1 MVAEK
6 PMHGFRFQGGVAAVL
21 AAVLCLMPAAPAF
34 GLVLHPGAEMPA
46 SERPAD
52 GAIGRWVDNGS
63 CVAVGPN
70 YIITTRH
77 QSYDPGYA
85 VWIDG
90 VEYRTAEIFNHYE
103 ADIRVVRITKP
114 GGQDANLSYYVAP
127 YTGTTEEF
135 DTAVLGGYGKGRGS
149 TLLTGGGVAY
159 GYTWAGTANNT
170 LRWGANRID
179 DAPAAPV
186 NQGYK
191 SYLLTADFDAPDA
204 PGNAYGVA
212 YEAIAA
218 DWDSGGGWF
227 VDVSPSGTGDWR
239 VVGLSRATEHG
250 IERQAWFRNSTT
262 GALDPDYMDA
272 VRVGSYARWINGIL
286 NTTTWTGDAPGNWS
300 DALRWS
306 GAVPNTRDLWAV
318 FGNAITA
325 DSIVTVGSTYK
336 VAALRFEDDNAYTLS
351 GAGSLTMEAAPN
363 GELRIEVNRLRESTR
378 HGAHTIGVPIALKGN
393 LTLDQR
399 SNGVFTLAGA
409 ISGAYSLTKTGEG
422 VVVLA
427 AANSFSGG
435 LDIDEGTVRVTAAG
449 GLGLG
454 PVAFAAGTLDLRSD
468 APVTFAND
476 VTVSGGVVFNVQTS
490 GAGTAHTT
498 TLKGLTVAGNR
509 TLTLTGAD
517 GCDLAFSGPAA
528 FNVVTDTVTLATDS
542 ADLRLAGGL
551 AMAVG
556 TISKTGPR
564 TLTIAGLQQY
574 GAGTALRVDGGT
586 VRLDSDAGAPAA
598 RRLAVSLA
606 DGTAAR
612 FGSTQHLAGLD
623 IGAGEAQLLPGAALL
638 ATGSLT
644 LGAGGRLDLGTGDA
658 ILDYAGSSPLTEVA
672 AWVASGC
679 NGGAWDGAGIASIAA
694 AADAL
699 TAIGVLD
706 NTNPKVGG
714 KTTFAG
720 NSVDATSVLVKY
732 TYWGDANLDGRV
744 DANDYDVIDR
754 NFLMNPPA
762 GDMGWWTGDF
772 NYDGRIDANDYDRI
786 DRAFLFQGSPLSG
799 GGSGA
804 ITPAAAPVDP
814 LLGAASLDFVPALV
828 PEPAT
833 LGLLGLGLAA
843 LAARRRTA

>member
-1 MVAEK
+1 MQ
-6 PMHGFRFQGGVAAVL
+6 GFRFHGGVAAML
-21 AAVLCLMPAAPAF
+21 AVAVCLVPAAPAL

-52 GAIGRWVDNGS
+52 GAVGRWVNNGS

-70 YIITTRH
+70 YVITTRH
-77 QSYDPGYA
+77 QGFDPGYA
-85 VWIDG
+85 VWIGG

-114 GGQDANLSYYVAP
+114 DGQDANLSYYVAP
-127 YTGTTEEF
+127 YTGTAEEYE
-135 DTAVLGGYGKGRGS
+135 TAILGGYGKGRGS
-149 TLLTGGGVAY
+149 TLFTGGGVAY
-159 GYTWAGTANNT
+159 GYTWAGAANDT
-170 LRWGANRID
+170 LRWGATRIE
-179 DAPAAPV
+179 DAPATAV
-186 NQGYK
+186 SQDYK
-191 SYLLTADFDAPDA
+191 SFLLTADFDAPDA
-204 PGNAYGVA
+204 PASAYGVD

-227 VDVSPSGTGDWR
+227 IDATGAGDWR

-250 IERQAWFRNSTT
+250 LERQAWFRNSTT
-262 GALDPDYMDA
+262 GALDPDYSDA

-286 NTTTWTGDAPGNWS
+286 NTTTWTGDASGNWN
-300 DALRWS
+300 DASRWS
-306 GAVPNTRDLWAV
+306 AAVPNTRDLWAV

-325 DSIVTVGSTYK
+325 DCIVTVGSAYT
-336 VAALRFEDDNAYTLS
+336 VGTLRFEDNNGYTLS
-351 GAGSLTMEAAPN
+351 GAGSLTFEARPN
-363 GELRIEVNRLRESTR
+363 GELRIEVNRLHESTR
-378 HGAHTIGVPIALKGN
+378 HGAHTIAVPITLKGD
-393 LTLDQR
+393 LTIDQR

-409 ISGAYSLTKTGEG
+409 ISGAFGLTKTGEG
-422 VVVLA
+422 VAVLA

-449 GLGLG
+449 GLGAG
-454 PVAFAAGTLDLRSD
+454 PVDFAAGTLDLRGN

-490 GAGTAHTT
+490 GAGTAHTA
-498 TLKGLTVAGNR
+498 TLRGLTVAGNR

-528 FNVVTDTVTLATDS
+528 FNLVTGTVTLATDS
-542 ADLRLAGGL
+542 ADLHLAGGL
-551 AMAVG
+551 ALATG

-564 TLTIAGLQQY
+564 TLTLAGVQQY
-574 GAGTALRVDGGT
+574 GAGTALHVDGGT

-638 ATGSLT
+638 ATGALT
-644 LGAGGRLDLGTGDA
+644 IAAGGRLDLGTGDA
-658 ILDYAGSSPLTEVA
+658 ILDYTGSSPLAEVT
-672 AWVASGC
+672 AWVASGSH
-679 NGGAWDGAGIASIAA
+679 GGAWDGAGIASSAA
-694 AADAL
+694 AADTVQL
-699 TAIGVLD
+699 TAVGVLD
-706 NTNPKVGG
+706 NTDPTVGG
-714 KTTFAG
+714 KTAFAG
-720 NSVDATSVLVKY
+720 NAVDATSVLVKY
-732 TYWGDANLDGRV
+732 TYWGDANLNGVV

-754 NFLMNPPA
+754 GFLFQPLPE
-762 GDMGWWTGDF
+762 DMGWWSGDF
-772 NYDGRIDANDYDRI
+772 NYDGVIDANDYDRI

-799 GGSGA
+799 GGGSDEIA
-804 ITPAAAPVDP
+804 PAAAPLDP
-814 LLGAASLDFVPALV
+814 DQGGASLDFVPALV

-833 LGLLGLGLAA
+833 LGLLGLALAA
-843 LAARRRTA
+843 LAARRRAA